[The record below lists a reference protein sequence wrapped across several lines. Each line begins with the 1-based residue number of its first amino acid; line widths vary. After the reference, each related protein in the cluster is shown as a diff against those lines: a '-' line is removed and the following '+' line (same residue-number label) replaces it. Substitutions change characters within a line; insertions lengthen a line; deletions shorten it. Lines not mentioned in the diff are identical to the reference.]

1 MSINSKMVINMKK
14 NRVLFVTFII
24 LTLLLQTTSA
34 IAAPSEKKVIMF
46 IIDNINYE
54 DIETF
59 GQKNI
64 KYLLQNASLG
74 IMNTNTGGS
83 YTDSN
88 AYATIGAGSY
98 AVSSGSGN
106 YFGAYNDL
114 FGYEPV
120 QVLYKRN
127 TGYKMDKNNIA
138 SINITSIKR
147 NNEKLNHPVKIG
159 HLGSLLRKNGLKTA
173 VIGNESTDIEEI
185 RSNAALITTDEQ
197 GITDFG
203 KVDNSLITKDLM
215 SPYGLKTDFKAL
227 FDSYRNVKDKSN
239 FIVIQSGDTY
249 RINKYRRHFSDKMCR
264 ATKAKFFKEADEFIG
279 EVLNDVDENTL
290 FMLVVPFPSYS
301 DISDGKKLT
310 PLIIYSDS
318 IPKGTMTSA
327 TTKREGLVTNTDI
340 AVEILDHFGIP
351 KESPMTG
358 HKFSYNNRDNNLEY
372 LKNLNNVSVFNYKA
386 RPAIVKTFIG
396 FILFVLIISLLCMTY
411 LKDYLMYTKPL
422 LTAVMIAPV
431 VILILPLLKPWS
443 FVRYGLFAIGLL
455 IFLTFL
461 IHRFFKDNLSLL
473 SFVFLLATAIIFVD
487 TCLKNPLMKISIL
500 GYDPIA
506 GARFYG
512 IGNEY
517 MGFLLGS
524 TTIGTCALID
534 KFKTTNEKSTKLISL
549 LIYISILFTLA
560 MPNLGTNVG
569 GTMAALIGFTT
580 VCLLLF
586 KGEIKPKDLAIIAV
600 ILLLATLSLFIYDGM
615 RPTDEQSHIGQTS
628 SLVRQ
633 NSLFA
638 LFQIF
643 ARKLSMNYKLI
654 RYSNWTLALFA
665 IITVLIILFRWPM
678 GILKNIFCKYNYLY
692 FGFISGII
700 GALSAFAF
708 NDSGVV
714 AAATSMI
721 PIGISLILI
730 CVDEIYYE
738 HKKSKSLPDHQY

>member
-1 MSINSKMVINMKK
+1 MVINMRKP
-14 NRVLFVTFII
+14 RVLFIIFII
-24 LTLLLQTTSA
+24 IATLLLQATSA
-34 IAAPSEKKVIMF
+34 MASPSEKKVIMF

-54 DIETF
+54 DIEKF

-74 IMNTNTGGS
+74 MMNTNTGGS
-83 YTDSN
+83 FTDSN

-106 YFGAYNDL
+106 YFGGYKD
-114 FGYEPV
+114 FFDYEPV
-120 QVLYKRN
+120 HILYKRN
-127 TGYKMDKNNIA
+127 TGYEMKKNNIA
-138 SINITSIKR
+138 SINITSLKR

-159 HLGSLLRKNGLKTA
+159 HLGSLLRKNRLKTA
-173 VIGNESTDIEEI
+173 VIGNEIINIDEI
-185 RSNAALITTDEQ
+185 RTNAALITTDEL

-203 KVDNSLITKDLM
+203 KVDDSLIKKDLM
-215 SPYGLKTDFKAL
+215 SPYGIKTDFKAL
-227 FDSYRNVKDKSN
+227 SDSYKDVKDKSN

-279 EVLNDVDENTL
+279 KVLNDVDENTL

-310 PLIIYSDS
+310 PIIIYGDS
-318 IPKGTMTSA
+318 IPKGTMISA
-327 TTKREGLVTNTDI
+327 TTKREGLITNTDI

-358 HKFSYNNRDNNLEY
+358 HKFIYNNRDDNLKY
-372 LKNLNNVSVFNYKA
+372 LKELNNISVFNYKA
-386 RPAIVKTFIG
+386 RPVIVKTFIG

-411 LKDYLMYTKPL
+411 IKDYLMYIKPL
-422 LTAVMIAPV
+422 LTAVMIAPI
-431 VILILPLLKPWS
+431 VILILPILKPWS
-443 FVRYGLFAIGLL
+443 FVRYGLFATGLL
-455 IFLTFL
+455 IIFTFL
-461 IHRFFKDNLSLL
+461 IHRFFNDNLSLL
-473 SFVFLLATAIIFVD
+473 SFVFLLATVVIFID
-487 TCLKNPLMKISIL
+487 TCLKNPLMKVSIL

-524 TTIGTCALID
+524 TIIGTCALID
-534 KFKTTNEKSTKLISL
+534 KFKPIHEKSTKLLSL
-549 LIYISILFTLA
+549 LIYITILLTLA

-569 GTMAALIGFTT
+569 GTMAAFIGFTT
-580 VCLLLF
+580 ISLLLF
-586 KGEIKPKDLAIIAV
+586 RGEIKPRDLAIIAV
-600 ILLLATLSLFIYDGM
+600 ILLLAILSLFIYDGT
-615 RPTDEQSHIGQTS
+615 RPIDEQSHIGQTS
-628 SLVRQ
+628 SLVKQ
-633 NSLFA
+633 NSFFVL
-638 LFQIF
+638 LQIF

-654 RYSNWTLALFA
+654 RYSNWTLALLA
-665 IITVLIILFRWPM
+665 IIAALIILFRWPM
-678 GILKNIFCKYNYLY
+678 GILKNIFSKYHYLY
-692 FGFISGII
+692 FGFISGIV

-738 HKKSKSLPDHQY
+738 HKKSKSSTDHQY